1 MTSASLGVVL
11 VTALLRLEAD
21 EARLSFDP
29 TAAGSTD
36 AEAAMLS
43 RKNNTSLVNWV
54 ELVNIRTVEPELKF
68 CLILNYLFVNSST
81 RTSS

>member
-43 RKNNTSLVNWV
+43 RKKHHIISQLG
-54 ELVNIRTVEPELKF
+54 
-68 CLILNYLFVNSST
+68 
-81 RTSS
+81 